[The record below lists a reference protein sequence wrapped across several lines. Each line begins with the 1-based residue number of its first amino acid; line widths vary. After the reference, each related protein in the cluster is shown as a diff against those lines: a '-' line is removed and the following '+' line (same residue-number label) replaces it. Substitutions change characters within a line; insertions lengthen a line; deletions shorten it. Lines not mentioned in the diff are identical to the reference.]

1 MKITNRICNN
11 NQMSNNNNSM
21 NIDDKSKL
29 LKKNQL

>member
-11 NQMSNNNNSM
+11 NQMSNNSNSM